1 MGLPRLSA
9 HGLAAKICS
18 AIDPASDDRYT
29 SVVSSLTQFDNMAA
43 VDLGSNSFHMVVA
56 RFVRSDLHIVDR
68 LRERV
73 ALAAGL
79 DEKKRLTLEAQE
91 RALACIERF
100 GERLRGMPTGSVRAV
115 GTSALRMARNAQ
127 HFLARAEVALG
138 HPIEIVSGAEEA
150 RLIYLGV
157 AHDLS
162 DDSNRRL
169 VIDIG
174 GGSTEC
180 ILGQRFEALKTD
192 SLHMGCVNY
201 SQRFFSNGV
210 LTRES
215 MDKARIA
222 ARLELRGMEH
232 GYREKGWEDCI
243 GASGTILAIES
254 ILRASQWSERG
265 VTAKGLRKLRKA
277 LVEAGHVDKLAL
289 PALQP
294 DRAPVLAGG
303 LAILSAIF
311 DGLGIEQMNT
321 SNGALR
327 EGVLYDLA
335 GRIRHEDLRELTI
348 RRLSQVY
355 HVDRDQ
361 AQRVERTALHL
372 FEQAAREWDL
382 PSDIGAQYLA
392 WAARLYEIGITLS
405 HNGYHRH
412 GAYLVD
418 HSDMP
423 GFSRTDQLVLA
434 ALIEGHRRK
443 LASERFDALPPS
455 TQRIAM
461 RLCVLLRLAVLLNRS
476 RSQTPLPDVK
486 LAPKKNG
493 YVLAFPD
500 TWLDGNPQTRA
511 DLEEEAVRLAPLG
524 FEVGVR

>member
-1 MGLPRLSA
+1 M
-9 HGLAAKICS
+9 
-18 AIDPASDDRYT
+18 T
-29 SVVSSLTQFDNMAA
+29 NVVSVPPEFDTVAA

-56 RFVRSDLHIVDR
+56 RLVRSELHIVDR

-73 ALAAGL
+73 ALAGGL
-79 DEKKRLTLEAQE
+79 DERKRLTSDAQE

-100 GERLRGMPTGSVRAV
+100 GERLRGMPQGSVRAV
-115 GTSALRMARNAQ
+115 GTSALRMARNQ
-127 HFLARAEVALG
+127 QSFVARAEEALG

-201 SQRFFSNGV
+201 SLRFFPSGAI
-210 LTRES
+210 TKES
-215 MDKARIA
+215 MEKALLA
-222 ARLELRGMEH
+222 ARLEVRGMERS
-232 GYREKGWEDCI
+232 YRGLGWEDCI
-243 GASGTILAIES
+243 GASGTILAVET
-254 ILRASQWSERG
+254 ILSQNQWSERG
-265 VTAKGLRKLRKA
+265 ITPKGLRKLRKA
-277 LVEAGHVDKLAL
+277 LVEAGHAEKLAL
-289 PALQP
+289 PGLQP
-294 DRAPVLAGG
+294 ERAPVLAGG
-303 LAILSAIF
+303 VAILSALF
-311 DGLGIEQMNT
+311 DGLEIEMMQT

-348 RRLSQVY
+348 RRLSHVY
-355 HVDRDQ
+355 HVDLEQ
-361 AQRVERTALHL
+361 AQRVERTALAL
-372 FEQAAREWDL
+372 FEQVAKDWDL
-382 PSDIGAQYLA
+382 PIEQGAQFLA
-392 WAARLYEIGITLS
+392 WAARLHEIGISLS
-405 HNGYHRH
+405 HNGYHKH

-423 GFSRTDQLVLA
+423 GFSRTDQLMLA

-443 LASERFDALPPS
+443 LSTERFEALPIS
-455 TQRIAM
+455 LQRPVM

-476 RSQTPLPDVK
+476 RSQLPLPAVQLAVK
-486 LAPKKNG
+486 KSAYL
-493 YVLAFPD
+493 VSFPPE
-500 TWLDGNPQTRA
+500 WLEGNPLTRA
-511 DLEEEAVRLAPLG
+511 DIEEEAERLTPLS
-524 FEVGVR
+524 FEVTVA